1 MVEHTSRTPAAGL
14 LQWLGFRGG
23 SSADAGEAGK
33 SRGSGGGSAQA
44 LQNEARRHLLDSI
57 AHFLIAH
64 GLEISAANL
73 LTAHGA
79 ISGADQ
85 KLALMIEARLK
96 AGERINQAWLDEVT
110 AGGDE
115 YAAYRVELEA
125 LMAKLEFGI
134 ESFTTTT
141 KAAQSATGDYNAALE
156 EHVGKVEQ
164 LSAPQKP
171 DIGQSEQVL
180 VGLADLAKA
189 MLQRT
194 RQIEDEIRKSE
205 LEAKSLRRSL
215 AKAKRDADIDHLT
228 GLPNRRAFEAL
239 LDEQYKQA
247 RAAVEPLCVAFC
259 DIDHFKRVNDTH
271 GHETGDRVIKVI
283 AQSLARISN
292 QNCHVARHGGEEFV
306 MLFRGMTPDEVF
318 KVLDETRENMAQRK
332 LVNRMNEEPLGTIT
346 FSGGIADV
354 FACADPRA
362 ALRAA
367 DVALYRAKAEG
378 RNRILLADPEE
389 RTAVAA

>member
-1 MVEHTSRTPAAGL
+1 MSEQTSRAGL
-14 LQWLGFRGG
+14 LHWLGFRSG
-23 SSADAGEAGK
+23 SASDEFGARDR
-33 SRGSGGGSAQA
+33 RGSGRGSAQA
-44 LQNEARRHLLDSI
+44 LQAEARRHLLDSI
-57 AHFLIAH
+57 GNFLLQH

-73 LTAHGA
+73 MTAHGA
-79 ISGADQ
+79 VSGTDQ
-85 KLALMIEARLK
+85 KLALMIEARLA
-96 AGERINQAWLDEVT
+96 AGDRITQSWLDEIT
-110 AGGDE
+110 TEGDE
-115 YAAYRVELEA
+115 YATYRAELEA
-125 LMAKLEFGI
+125 LMAKLETGI
-134 ESFTTTT
+134 ESFTTTA

-156 EHVGKVEQ
+156 EHVEK
-164 LSAPQKP
+164 LAAPKEP
-171 DIGQSEQVL
+171 ETAL
-180 VGLADLAKA
+180 VDLADLAKA

-228 GLPNRRAFEAL
+228 GLPNRRAFESL
-239 LDEQYKQA
+239 LDAQYKEA

-259 DIDHFKRVNDTH
+259 DIDHFKRINDTH

-318 KVLDETRENMAQRK
+318 KLLDETRENLAQRK
-332 LVNRMNEEPLGTIT
+332 LVNRMNEEPLGVVT

-354 FACADPRA
+354 FACADPRS

-378 RNRILLADPEE
+378 RNRVLLADPEMP
-389 RTAVAA
+389 AAAAAA

>member
-1 MVEHTSRTPAAGL
+1 MADRNSRPGL
-14 LQWLGFRGG
+14 LQWLGLRGESAADPHEAAEGRASGRGG
-23 SSADAGEAGK
+23 
-33 SRGSGGGSAQA
+33 AQA
-44 LQNEARRHLLDSI
+44 LQNEARRHLLDAI
-57 AHFLIAH
+57 CNFLLQH

-73 LTAHGA
+73 MTAHGA

-85 KLALMIEARLK
+85 KLAMMIETRLQ
-96 AGERINQAWLDEVT
+96 AGQRVTQPWLDEVT
-110 AGGDE
+110 AGTDE
-115 YAAYRVELEA
+115 YANYRAELEA
-125 LMAKLEFGI
+125 LMGKLETGI
-134 ESFTTTT
+134 ESFTTTA

-156 EHVGKVEQ
+156 EHVVQVEKLVQ
-164 LSAPQKP
+164 PKEP
-171 DIGQSEQVL
+171 EQVL

-239 LDEQYKQA
+239 LDTQYKEA

-259 DIDHFKRVNDTH
+259 DIDHFKRINDSH

-283 AQSLARISN
+283 AQSLARISD

-306 MLFRGMTPDEVF
+306 MLFRGMTQEEAF

-332 LVNRMNEEPLGTIT
+332 LVNRMNEEPLGTVT

-367 DVALYRAKAEG
+367 DVALYRAKTEG
-378 RNRILLADPEE
+378 RNRILLAEPELP
-389 RTAVAA
+389 TAVAA

>member
-1 MVEHTSRTPAAGL
+1 MADNSSRTGL

-23 SSADAGEAGK
+23 SAADAREAAEG
-33 SRGSGGGSAQA
+33 RGPAHA
-44 LQNEARRHLLDSI
+44 LQHEARRNLLDSI
-57 AHFLIAH
+57 GNFLLAH

-73 LTAHGA
+73 MTAHGA

-85 KLALMIEARLK
+85 KLAMMIEGRLK
-96 AGERINQAWLDEVT
+96 AGERITQAWLDEIT
-110 AGGDE
+110 TGGDE
-115 YAAYRVELEA
+115 YATYRAELEA
-125 LMAKLEFGI
+125 LMAKLESGI
-134 ESFTTTT
+134 DSFSTTT

-156 EHVGKVEQ
+156 EHVGLLVEPPKNDAREPEKV
-164 LSAPQKP
+164 LT
-171 DIGQSEQVL
+171 
-180 VGLADLAKA
+180 GLADLAKA

-239 LDEQYKQA
+239 LEQQYKEA

-259 DIDHFKRVNDTH
+259 DIDHFKKVNDTH

-306 MLFRGMTPDEVF
+306 MLFRGMTPEEVL

-332 LVNRMNEEPLGTIT
+332 LVNRMNEEPLGTVT
-346 FSGGIADV
+346 FSGGVADV
-354 FACADPRA
+354 FACTDPRA

-378 RNRILLADPEE
+378 RNRILLADPDMPP
-389 RTAVAA
+389 TAVAA

>member
-1 MVEHTSRTPAAGL
+1 IT
-14 LQWLGFRGG
+14 
-23 SSADAGEAGK
+23 
-33 SRGSGGGSAQA
+33 
-44 LQNEARRHLLDSI
+44 
-57 AHFLIAH
+57 
-64 GLEISAANL
+64 
-73 LTAHGA
+73 
-79 ISGADQ
+79 
-85 KLALMIEARLK
+85 
-96 AGERINQAWLDEVT
+96 QAWLDEIT
-110 AGGDE
+110 TGGDE
-115 YAAYRVELEA
+115 YATYRAELEA
-125 LMAKLEFGI
+125 LMAKLETGI

-141 KAAQSATGDYNAALE
+141 KEAQSVTGDYNAALE
-156 EHVGKVEQ
+156 EHVELLVEPKQPEKV
-164 LSAPQKP
+164 LS
-171 DIGQSEQVL
+171 
-180 VGLADLAKA
+180 GLADLAKA

-239 LDEQYKQA
+239 LEVQYKEA

-259 DIDHFKRVNDTH
+259 DIDHFKKVNDTH

-306 MLFRGMTPDEVF
+306 MLFRGMTPDEVL

-332 LVNRMNEEPLGTIT
+332 LVNRMNEEPLGTVT
-346 FSGGIADV
+346 FSGGVADV
-354 FACADPRA
+354 FACTDPRA

-378 RNRILLADPEE
+378 RNRILLADLDMPPA
-389 RTAVAA
+389 AVAA

>member
-1 MVEHTSRTPAAGL
+1 MAEHSSRAPASGL

-23 SSADAGEAGK
+23 SAADAHETAQGRAA
-33 SRGSGGGSAQA
+33 AQA
-44 LQNEARRHLLDSI
+44 LQNEARKHLLDSI
-57 AHFLIAH
+57 SHFLLGN

-85 KLALMIEARLK
+85 KLAMMIEAQLK
-96 AGERINQAWLDEVT
+96 AGERVTQAWLDEIT
-110 AGGDE
+110 TGGDE
-115 YAAYRVELEA
+115 YAAYRAELET
-125 LMAKLEFGI
+125 LMAKLESGI

-156 EHVGKVEQ
+156 EHVEQVEKLVEPKQ
-164 LSAPQKP
+164 P
-171 DIGQSEQVL
+171 EQVL
-180 VGLADLAKA
+180 SGLADLAKA
-189 MLQRT
+189 MLART

-247 RAAVEPLCVAFC
+247 RASVEPLCVAFC
-259 DIDHFKRVNDTH
+259 DIDHFKHVNDTH

-306 MLFRGMTPDEVF
+306 MLFRGMTPDQVF

-332 LVNRMNEEPLGTIT
+332 LVNRMNEEPLGTVT

-354 FACADPRA
+354 FACVDPRA

-378 RNRILLADPEE
+378 RNRILLAEPEE
-389 RTAVAA
+389 QAAVAA

>member
-1 MVEHTSRTPAAGL
+1 MAEHTSRVL
-14 LQWLGFRGG
+14 HWLGFRGV
-23 SSADAGEAGK
+23 SATDEFGAGER
-33 SRGSGGGSAQA
+33 RGSARGTARA
-44 LQNEARRHLLDSI
+44 KHEEARRQLLDSI
-57 AHFLIAH
+57 GNFLLKH
-64 GLEISAANL
+64 DLEISAANL
-73 LTAHGA
+73 MTAHGA
-79 ISGADQ
+79 VSGTDQ
-85 KLALMIEARLK
+85 KLALMIDARLA
-96 AGERINQAWLDEVT
+96 AGERITQGWLDDITSE
-110 AGGDE
+110 GDE
-115 YAAYRVELEA
+115 YATYRAELEG
-125 LMAKLEFGI
+125 LMAKLETGI
-134 ESFTTTT
+134 ESFTTTA
-141 KAAQSATGDYNAALE
+141 KAAQSATGDYNTALE
-156 EHVGKVEQ
+156 EHVEK
-164 LSAPQKP
+164 LSAPKEP
-171 DIGQSEQVL
+171 ETAL
-180 VGLADLAKA
+180 VDLADLAKA

-239 LDEQYKQA
+239 LDAQYKEA

-259 DIDHFKRVNDTH
+259 DIDHFKRINDTH

-306 MLFRGMTPDEVF
+306 MLFRGMTPEEVF
-318 KVLDETRENMAQRK
+318 KVLDETRENLAQRK
-332 LVNRMNEEPLGTIT
+332 LVNRMNEEPLGVVT

-378 RNRILLADPEE
+378 RNRILLADPE
-389 RTAVAA
+389 TPAAAVAA

>member
-1 MVEHTSRTPAAGL
+1 MAEHTSRAPSSGL
-14 LQWLGFRGG
+14 LHWLGFRGG
-23 SSADAGEAGK
+23 SAADADNTTAGR
-33 SRGSGGGSAQA
+33 SAAQA
-44 LQNEARRHLLDSI
+44 LQSEARRHLLDSI
-57 AHFLIAH
+57 AEFLLAH

-79 ISGADQ
+79 ISGTDR
-85 KLALMIEARLK
+85 KLAMMIEARLQ
-96 AGERINQAWLDEVT
+96 AGGRITQGWLDEIT

-115 YAAYRVELEA
+115 YAAYRAELEA
-125 LMAKLEFGI
+125 LMGKLEFGI

-156 EHVGKVEQ
+156 EHVGQVEKLTPEQ
-164 LSAPQKP
+164 P
-171 DIGQSEQVL
+171 EQVL
-180 VGLADLAKA
+180 VSLADLAKT
-189 MLQRT
+189 MLART

-259 DIDHFKRVNDTH
+259 DIDHFKLVNDTH

-306 MLFRGMTPDEVF
+306 MLFRGMTPVEVF

-332 LVNRMNEEPLGTIT
+332 LVNRMNEEPLGTVT

-354 FACADPRA
+354 FACVDPRA

-378 RNRILLADPEE
+378 RNRILLAEPEE
-389 RTAVAA
+389 QAAAAA